1 MASLLPSKDDIRFH
15 SAFPE
20 LRRAGGNNLVASL
33 VTPVRGLVKNIHALR
48 SKTNSEYSFIRRTL
62 RRYAGSHSTLLDVG
76 CGYSRFY
83 SLICSQAYDYVGVDS
98 NPKTVEHNRDLGRNV
113 IMPEDIT
120 SLKERFDVVLFSHVI
135 EHLDYTSLISFFDQY
150 LGRLRLGGIA
160 IILTPLY
167 HRGFYDDF
175 DHVKPYNPGALR
187 QLLCGS
193 TKQLQPISIR
203 GAYKETDFWL
213 KRDPFWHSYRKG
225 KLNHLGALSFAIASI
240 VSFGCTGKLTGYGM
254 VFQKVND

>member
-1 MASLLPSKDDIRFH
+1 MASLLPSKDDVRFQ
-15 SAFPE
+15 SVFPE
-20 LRRAGGNNLVASL
+20 LRRESGNKLVASGGKTL
-33 VTPVRGLVKNIHALR
+33 SGLVKSIHDLR

-62 RRYAGSHSTLLDVG
+62 RKYAGSHSKLLDVG

-83 SLICSQAYDYVGVDS
+83 SLIRSQAYEYVGIDS
-98 NPKTVEHNRDLGRNV
+98 NPKTVEHNRGLGRNV
-113 IMPEDIT
+113 ILPEDIA
-120 SLKERFDVVLFSHVI
+120 SLDGHFDVVLFSHVI
-135 EHLDYTSLISFFDQY
+135 EHLDYPSLISFFDQY
-150 LGRLRLGGIA
+150 LGKLRSGGIA

-203 GAYKETDFWL
+203 GAYKETDLWL
-213 KRDPFWHSYRKG
+213 KRDPFWHSYHKS
-225 KLNHLGALSFAIASI
+225 KLDHLGALAFAVVSI
-240 VSFGCTGKLTGYGM
+240 ISFGCIGKLTGYGM
-254 VFQKVND
+254 VLTRTS